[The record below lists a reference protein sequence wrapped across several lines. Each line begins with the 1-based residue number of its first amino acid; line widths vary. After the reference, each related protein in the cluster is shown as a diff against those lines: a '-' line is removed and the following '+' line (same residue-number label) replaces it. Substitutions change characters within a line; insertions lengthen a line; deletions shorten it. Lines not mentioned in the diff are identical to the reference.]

1 MLSTPDFWV
10 GVSFLLFI
18 ALLIWKKVPAMI
30 TNALDERAERIS
42 AELEEAKKLREEA
55 QALLADYQRKKTE
68 AEKEAEAIVAQAKS
82 EAEAYSVEA
91 RKKLAE
97 SLERRT
103 QMAEQKIAQA
113 ETAAMKEVRAVASE
127 LAIDAAG
134 KIIAGEVKGAKATSL
149 IDESIAAVKNKL
161 N

>member
-1 MLSTPDFWV
+1 MGSRQSGPV
-10 GVSFLLFI
+10 YGEG
-18 ALLIWKKVPAMI
+18 
-30 TNALDERAERIS
+30 LDQWGKMPE
-42 AELEEAKKLREEA
+42 
-55 QALLADYQRKKTE
+55 
-68 AEKEAEAIVAQAKS
+68 
-82 EAEAYSVEA
+82 
-91 RKKLAE
+91 KLAE